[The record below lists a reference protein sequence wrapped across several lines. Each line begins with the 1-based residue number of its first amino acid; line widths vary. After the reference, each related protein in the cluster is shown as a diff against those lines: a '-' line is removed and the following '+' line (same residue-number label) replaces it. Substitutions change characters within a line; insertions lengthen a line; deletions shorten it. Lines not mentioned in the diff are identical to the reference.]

1 MSQGRSPGLVVMEGA
16 HVWEVV
22 SLNPIPVYLMDL
34 LPHLFVLKLFENTK
48 IKRKKRPGWPCPGG
62 FVCTIHPT
70 ALVRLPSTS
79 FTIFHSPLRIYAQ
92 KYLTNTYKQ
101 CFFKN
106 AFPEN
111 DRQSNLPITF
121 NKNYSDSRWPCE
133 SNKQQPMSCCYQIG
147 PLLATLFLKNGPIPA
162 SFSFIFGLFIQPI
175 QFFHQ
180 INVKNVHPVYSTG
193 IQTHNHSNMSRHP

>member
-1 MSQGRSPGLVVMEGA
+1 MSQGRSPGLVVMERA
-16 HVWEVV
+16 SCVRSCE
-22 SLNPIPVYLMDL
+22 
-34 LPHLFVLKLFENTK
+34 FESHSRILDGSITTLVRCK
-48 IKRKKRPGWPCPGG
+48 IIWKYQIKRKKRPGWPCTGG

-111 DRQSNLPITF
+111 DRQSYLPITF
-121 NKNYSDSRWPCE
+121 NKYYSDSRWPCE
-133 SNKQQPMSCCYQIG
+133 SINQQPMSCCYQIG
-147 PLLATLFLKNGPIPA
+147 PLLATLF
-162 SFSFIFGLFIQPI
+162 
-175 QFFHQ
+175 
-180 INVKNVHPVYSTG
+180 
-193 IQTHNHSNMSRHP
+193 